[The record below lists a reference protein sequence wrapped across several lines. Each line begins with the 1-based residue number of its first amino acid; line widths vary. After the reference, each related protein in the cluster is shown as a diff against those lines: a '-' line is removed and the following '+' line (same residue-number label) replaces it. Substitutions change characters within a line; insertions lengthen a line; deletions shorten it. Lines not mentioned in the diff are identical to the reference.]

1 MKNTVVVAGVAAA
14 FLVLAPGAALATTPT
29 GAPATPS
36 TSTIRTA
43 PPSPTGMPT
52 VTPTPDP
59 GTDFPDG
66 PIARI
71 NRSLT
76 VSPGKAVPGAR
87 VKLDFVCR
95 THGPDEK
102 VSVQSAAL
110 AFGKPGDPARWAT
123 ATVKD
128 VKPGKYAVTMYCA
141 HEDSTTFFEVLP
153 AAKQVAK
160 VPSGAPQTGGTDGPA
175 DDSGFPAAAAMGML
189 AVGGTGL
196 VLARRARRR

>member
-1 MKNTVVVAGVAAA
+1 MKNTVVVAGAAAA
-14 FLVLAPGAALATTPT
+14 FLVLAPGAALAATPT
-29 GAPATPS
+29 GAPPVTS
-36 TSTIRTA
+36 TSTIQTA

-71 NRSLT
+71 TRSLT

-87 VKLDFVCR
+87 VKLDFACR

-110 AFGKPGDPARWAT
+110 TFGKPGDPARWAT

-141 HEDSTTFFEVLP
+141 HEDSTAWLEVLP

-175 DDSGFPAAAAMGML
+175 VDNSGAAAAMGVL
-189 AVGGTGL
+189 ALGGAGL
-196 VLARRARRR
+196 ALARRARRR

>member
-29 GAPATPS
+29 GGPATPS

-52 VTPTPDP
+52 VPRTTDP

-76 VSPGKAVPGAR
+76 VVPGKAVPGTR

-110 AFGKPGDPARWAT
+110 AFDKSGAWAT
-123 ATVKD
+123 AVVKD
-128 VKPGKYAVTMYCA
+128 VKPGKYTVTMYCA
-141 HEDSTTFFEVLP
+141 HEDSSTVFEVLP
-153 AAKQVAK
+153 AARQVAK
-160 VPSGAPQTGGTDGPA
+160 VPSGAPQTGGTDGPV
-175 DDSGFPAAAAMGML
+175 DGSGFPAAAAMGVL
-189 AVGGTGL
+189 ALGGTGL

>member
-43 PPSPTGMPT
+43 PPSPTGMPSAS
-52 VTPTPDP
+52 VPPSPT
-59 GTDFPDG
+59 G
-66 PIARI
+66 RI
-71 NRSLT
+71 TRPMTL
-76 VSPGKAVPGAR
+76 SPAGGVPGAR
-87 VKLDFVCR
+87 IGLDWSCR
-95 THGPDEK
+95 TREPAEK
-102 VSVQSAAL
+102 VSVQSEAL
-110 AFGKPGDPARWAT
+110 AFDPRRNWDVG
-123 ATVKD
+123 TVKD
-128 VKPGKYAVTMYCA
+128 VKPGKYAVTLSCGP
-141 HEDSTTFFEVLP
+141 ERSTAWLAVLP

-160 VPSGAPQTGGTDGPA
+160 VPSGAPQTGGTDGPV
-175 DDSGFPAAAAMGML
+175 DDSGFPAAAAMGAL